1 MATAT
6 APVETGRSI
15 VHTSLS
21 AHELFEQAP
30 KTRFDFVLLPF
41 GKMRI
46 RSISDLDRI
55 EYELAETNAETGD
68 VDIQQLARRRA
79 RLVSLCAVS
88 DTGTRLFSDAD
99 VERIAGWDAGL
110 LKRLYVGCSRH
121 CGINDAEVE
130 RFGKNLG
137 RVLDSDSP

>member
-1 MATAT
+1 MD
-6 APVETGRSI
+6 TGRST

-21 AHELFEQAP
+21 AHELMEEGIKVRHTLVP
-30 KTRFDFVLLPF
+30 MTK

-55 EYELAETNAETGD
+55 EYELAETNEEGE

-79 RLVSLCAVS
+79 RLVALCAV
-88 DTGTRLFSDAD
+88 DDNGTRLFAESD
-99 VERIAGWDAGL
+99 VEKIARWDAGL
-110 LKRLYVGCSRH
+110 LKRTYVECSRH

-130 RFGKNLG
+130 RFGKNSV
-137 RVLDSDSP
+137 RVPASDSQ